1 MSKNATVAVGVLVV
15 AAAAGFA
22 GNWWGARHAAGTTA
36 ASGMEAVPAAG
47 TANAPKER
55 KLRFYRNPMGLAD
68 TSPTPKKDPMGM
80 DYIAVYEGEEE
91 DTPANANQ
99 LKFSAEK
106 IQKMGVRT
114 EPAAL
119 RVLDKMV
126 RASGRIEPDERR
138 NYTIAPKF
146 EGYVEKLLVNATG
159 QGVAKGQV
167 LFEAYSPELVA
178 AQREY
183 AIATQGVQAMSQ
195 AGPEAQKSMQQL
207 ADASLV
213 RLRNWDVSEEQVKE
227 LAASGSSKRT
237 LTFRS
242 PVSGIVTEKKAV
254 QGMRFMPGDA
264 LYQVTDLSSV
274 WVMADV
280 AEQDIASVKTGA
292 RATVRINAYPDKSFT
307 AALTTIYP
315 TLNAETRTVPV
326 RLELA
331 NPGGLLKP
339 GMFAQLELAVGAKGK
354 VLTVPVSAV
363 IDSGARQMLLVQV
376 GDAKEGRFE
385 PREVKLGARSE
396 NYLEVLSGL
405 REGERVVTSANFL
418 IDAESNLKAAIAGF
432 GSSAGSAAGGAAM
445 ASAGAVNSSTGNA
458 GGTGGAAM
466 APAQTAAPAATG
478 HQAQGKVVEVDAKTQ
493 SVTISHGAVASL
505 KWPAMTMDFTLA
517 NSAQLKD
524 LKPGAPIAFEFVER
538 AKGEWVIT
546 KITPQAMDTKK

>member
-1 MSKNATVAVGVLVV
+1 MSKNLSIAFGVLVV
-15 AAAAGFA
+15 AGAAGFA
-22 GNWWGARHAAGTTA
+22 GNWWGAQHAAGTSANLERTA
-36 ASGMEAVPAAG
+36 SMPAPQA
-47 TANAPKER
+47 R
-55 KLRFYRNPMGLAD
+55 KLLFYRNPMGLAD

-80 DYIAVYEGEEE
+80 DYIAVYEGEDEE
-91 DTPANANQ
+91 VPAATPGSANP

-106 IQKMGVRT
+106 IQKLGVRT
-114 EPAAL
+114 AAAAL
-119 RVLDKMV
+119 RVLDKTV

-138 NYTIAPKF
+138 SYTIAPKF

-183 AIATQGVQAMSQ
+183 AIATQGVQAMAQ

-213 RLRNWDVSEEQVKE
+213 RLRNWDVSEEQVRE
-227 LAASGSSKRT
+227 LSASGTAKRT
-237 LTFRS
+237 LAFRS

-254 QGMRFMPGDA
+254 QGMRCMPGDA

-280 AEQDIASVKTGA
+280 AEQDIAAVKVGA
-292 RATVRINAYPDKSFT
+292 RATVTINAYPDKVFA

-339 GMFAQLELAVGAKGK
+339 GMFAQLELAVGAKAK

-376 GDAKEGRFE
+376 GDASEGRFE
-385 PREVKLGARSE
+385 PREVKLGARSD

-405 REGERVVTSANFL
+405 REGESVVTSANFL
-418 IDAESNLKAAIAGF
+418 IDAESNLKAVIAGF
-432 GSSAGSAAGGAAM
+432 GS
-445 ASAGAVNSSTGNA
+445 
-458 GGTGGAAM
+458 
-466 APAQTAAPAATG
+466 AQ
-478 HQAQGKVVEVDAKTQ
+478 AK
-493 SVTISHGAVASL
+493 
-505 KWPAMTMDFTLA
+505 
-517 NSAQLKD
+517 
-524 LKPGAPIAFEFVER
+524 
-538 AKGEWVIT
+538 
-546 KITPQAMDTKK
+546 

>member
-1 MSKNATVAVGVLVV
+1 MNKHVSVLVGALVV
-15 AAAAGFA
+15 AGAAGFA
-22 GNWWGARHAAGTTA
+22 GNWWGAHHAAAPAVSAEATPA
-36 ASGMEAVPAAG
+36 ASAS
-47 TANAPKER
+47 KER
-55 KLRFYRNPMGLAD
+55 KIRFYRNPMGLAD

-91 DTPANANQ
+91 DTAANASQ

-119 RVLDKMV
+119 RVLDKTV

-138 NYTIAPKF
+138 GFTIAPKF
-146 EGYVEKLLVNATG
+146 EGYIEKLLVNATG

-183 AIATQGVQAMSQ
+183 AIAMQGVQAMGQ
-195 AGPEAQKSMQQL
+195 AGPDAQKSMQQL

-213 RLRNWDVSEEQVKE
+213 RLRNWDVSDEQVKE
-227 LAASGSSKRT
+227 LATSGASKRT

-292 RATVRINAYPDKSFT
+292 RATVHINAYPDKTFT

-339 GMFAQLELAVGAKGK
+339 GMFAQLELAVGAKSK

-363 IDSGARQMLLVQV
+363 IDSGARQMILVQV
-376 GDAKEGRFE
+376 GKAEDGRFE
-385 PREVKLGARSE
+385 PREVHLGARSE

-405 REGERVVTSANFL
+405 REGEPVVTSANFL

-432 GSSAGSAAGGAAM
+432 GAGASNANGDAAM
-445 ASAGAVNSSTGNA
+445 AAAGAVNK
-458 GGTGGAAM
+458 
-466 APAQTAAPAATG
+466 PAATAGGVTGGSAAMGSASPAATPAAVG
-478 HQAQGKVVEVDAKTQ
+478 HQAQGKVVEVDAKAQ

-517 NSAQLKD
+517 NSALLKD

-538 AKGEWVIT
+538 GKGEWVIT
-546 KITPQAMDTKK
+546 KLTLQAAK

>member
-1 MSKNATVAVGVLVV
+1 MSKNLSVAIGLVIV
-15 AAAAGFA
+15 AGAAGFA
-22 GNWWGARHAAGTTA
+22 GNWWGARHAAA
-36 ASGMEAVPAAG
+36 AAPVARSMEAAPPV
-47 TANAPKER
+47 PKER

-91 DTPANANQ
+91 DTPASSNQ
-99 LKFSAEK
+99 LRISADK
-106 IQKMGVRT
+106 VQKLGVRT
-114 EPAAL
+114 EAATL
-119 RVLDKMV
+119 RVLDKTV

-138 NYTIAPKF
+138 SATIAPKF

-159 QGVAKGQV
+159 QAVAKGQV

-183 AIATQGVQAMSQ
+183 AIAMQGVQAMSQ

-213 RLRNWDVSEEQVKE
+213 RLRNWDVSEAQVKE
-227 LAASGSSKRT
+227 LAASGSSQRT
-237 LTFRS
+237 LTLRS

-280 AEQDIASVKTGA
+280 AEQDIAAVRVGA
-292 RATVRINAYPDKSFT
+292 RATVKINAYPDKTFT

-339 GMFAQLELAVGAKGK
+339 GMFAQLELAVGAKTK

-363 IDSGARQMLLVQV
+363 IDSGARQLALVQL
-376 GDAKEGRFE
+376 GDANEGRFE
-385 PREVKLGARSE
+385 PREVKIGARSE

-405 REGERVVTSANFL
+405 REGEPVVTSANFL

-432 GSSAGSAAGGAAM
+432 GGSASNAAGGAAM
-445 ASAGAVNSSTGNA
+445 A
-458 GGTGGAAM
+458 
-466 APAQTAAPAATG
+466 AAPVPAPTAGSG
-478 HQAQGKVVEVDAKTQ
+478 HQAQGKVVEVDAKAP

-505 KWPAMTMDFTLA
+505 KWKAMTMEFALA
-517 NSAQLKD
+517 NSALLKD
-524 LKPGAPIAFEFVER
+524 LKPGAPVAFEFVER

-546 KITPQAMDTKK
+546 RITPTAPAGGSAPDPHAAHKQ

>member
-22 GNWWGARHAAGTTA
+22 GNWWGTHHAAGVSVSMEATTA
-36 ASGMEAVPAAG
+36 ES
-47 TANAPKER
+47 TAPVAKAR

-80 DYIAVYEGEEE
+80 DYIPVYEGEEE
-91 DTPANANQ
+91 ETTANASQ
-99 LKFSAEK
+99 LKISAEK
-106 IQKMGVRT
+106 VQKLGVRT
-114 EPAAL
+114 EAATL
-119 RVLDKMV
+119 RVLDKTV

-138 NYTIAPKF
+138 NFTIAPKF
-146 EGYVEKLLVNATG
+146 EGYVEKLMVNATG
-159 QGVAKGQV
+159 QGVGKGQV

-183 AIATQGVQAMSQ
+183 AIAMQGVQALAQ
-195 AGPEAQKSMQQL
+195 AGPEAQKGMQQL
-207 ADASLV
+207 ADASLA

-227 LAASGSSKRT
+227 LAASGSTKRT

-280 AEQDIASVKTGA
+280 AEQDIASVRVGA
-292 RATVRINAYPDKSFT
+292 RATVHINAYPDKTFA

-339 GMFAQLELAVGAKGK
+339 GMFAQLELAVGAKAK

-363 IDSGARQMLLVQV
+363 IDSGARQMALVQV
-376 GDAKEGRFE
+376 GDGKDGRFE
-385 PREVKLGARSE
+385 TREVKLGARSE

-405 REGERVVTSANFL
+405 REGELVVTSANFL

-432 GSSAGSAAGGAAM
+432 GNGASNTAAANGAA
-445 ASAGAVNSSTGNA
+445 N
-458 GGTGGAAM
+458 
-466 APAQTAAPAATG
+466 APATAPAAVG
-478 HQAQGKVVEVDAKTQ
+478 HQAQGKVVEFDVKGL
-493 SVTISHGAVASL
+493 SVTVSHGAIASL
-505 KWPAMTMDFTLA
+505 KWPAMTMEFVVA
-517 NSAQLKD
+517 NSALLKD
-524 LKPGAPIAFEFVER
+524 LKPGAPIAFELVER
-538 AKGEWVIT
+538 GKGEWVIT
-546 KITPQAMDTKK
+546 KITPQAMDVKK